1 MALGWPWGGLA
12 VALGGLR
19 ALPPLFLLFTFC
31 FYFVPRPPPAY
42 GLGDGAKPPENRQNL
57 PVAALH
63 QLWQDGAAM
72 NESEKQF
79 SFTRAGSS
87 TSGRAKHQI
96 PISPLEPHVA
106 RQCS

>member
-19 ALPPLFLLFTFC
+19 ALPPLFLLSTFC
-31 FYFVPRPPPAY
+31 FRLALPPAY

-87 TSGRAKHQI
+87 TCGRAKNQI
-96 PISPLEPHVA
+96 WVCTLFP
-106 RQCS
+106 